1 MLKTSRVI
9 GHTTCARF
17 ALRPAEDLASIE
29 GGHYPPVKGPEGGRV
44 LTHPRGHSFFRRP
57 KLVAKIS

>member
-29 GGHYPPVKGPEGGRV
+29 GGHYPPVQGPGGGPSIDAPAGP
-44 LTHPRGHSFFRRP
+44 LFFP
-57 KLVAKIS
+57 TP